1 MITAKIQA
9 IFIKTNIADFL
20 LPFLPFPKT
29 LCYIP
34 LQAPHINGWAVS
46 RADFKTTRQNGIY
59 PYTCPAIITML
70 YSAPF
75 WDYFPST
82 FQFKKACCFFLN
94 NNNNKKLFND
104 NLYYPFCFKDCL
116 LDLLIAISD
125 FPQATALMFQDLLP
139 KICAHYEH
147 LSGLS
152 VLDLQPWTLS
162 ACALYS
168 LYRSALWR
176 TLSTVTV
183 LISGP
188 GRASWLVS

>member
-82 FQFKKACCFFLN
+82 FQFKKACCFFF
-94 NNNNKKLFND
+94 KQQQQKAFSTRKLLKTAANTDIFPYIPKSVM
-104 NLYYPFCFKDCL
+104 LLPFCKGRWHWHFRNGCSSPSDDRILHPRPIPTECQNPFQCLQQCFEVGAIAANAKD
-116 LDLLIAISD
+116 
-125 FPQATALMFQDLLP
+125 
-139 KICAHYEH
+139 
-147 LSGLS
+147 
-152 VLDLQPWTLS
+152 
-162 ACALYS
+162 
-168 LYRSALWR
+168 
-176 TLSTVTV
+176 
-183 LISGP
+183 
-188 GRASWLVS
+188 

>member
-94 NNNNKKLFND
+94 NNNKKLFQQENSS
-104 NLYYPFCFKDCL
+104 K
-116 LDLLIAISD
+116 
-125 FPQATALMFQDLLP
+125 
-139 KICAHYEH
+139 
-147 LSGLS
+147 
-152 VLDLQPWTLS
+152 LQPIQIYFPTFPNQLCCCRFVKVDDTGTSEMAAVPQVMTEFCIPALFPLS
-162 ACALYS
+162 ARILSNACSNALK
-168 LYRSALWR
+168 
-176 TLSTVTV
+176 
-183 LISGP
+183 
-188 GRASWLVS
+188 